1 VSRASDVSREALR
14 KTNLELDSLANALI
28 KNRTMHFRDYLGYL
42 YHRDEKN
49 SKLQVEKATSL
60 LDSRKDFS
68 LENIQ
73 EKAQGIVLQYLDTTL
88 SYKLKTGIIKLED
101 SLRFDKEFRE
111 SDKAREYRVSALRSE
126 TRELLNTSHFHE
138 DSFLQGI
145 LKPHAYDFS
154 FSKAT
159 FLNDELIYILNYRPG
174 RSSSKYSGK
183 IFVNGNDFAILKINY
198 SFAEGKRGKKLNLK
212 LLLGIK
218 YVEDTENGTVLF
230 KKGRDGTY
238 EASFIQRTSGSYF
251 YVNRPV
257 KFIENSS
264 ERDKVNFNFIIAGN
278 NRNRTELL
286 VTSTSALA
294 ESEFQALK
302 EKEKVPVIQ
311 LNRYEESIWQDEETL
326 HPLEEMRQF
335 NALQ

>member
-1 VSRASDVSREALR
+1 MKHFFSVAGSIVFGLQILSAQNIRGKVTDSISGEPIPFATIQIAENEGVITNEEGYFQLRADTNLSSGIIISCLGYEKKTVPLNKLLPEGNIIKMKEAVVRLNEVFLSNKVPEADAIIAKVRQRIGDNYNQGLKRHHIFYRETEYVDFEKLDFEVSRASDVSREALR

-159 FLNDELIYILNYRPG
+159 FLNDELI
-174 RSSSKYSGK
+174 
-183 IFVNGNDFAILKINY
+183 
-198 SFAEGKRGKKLNLK
+198 
-212 LLLGIK
+212 
-218 YVEDTENGTVLF
+218 
-230 KKGRDGTY
+230 
-238 EASFIQRTSGSYF
+238 
-251 YVNRPV
+251 
-257 KFIENSS
+257 
-264 ERDKVNFNFIIAGN
+264 
-278 NRNRTELL
+278 
-286 VTSTSALA
+286 
-294 ESEFQALK
+294 
-302 EKEKVPVIQ
+302 
-311 LNRYEESIWQDEETL
+311 
-326 HPLEEMRQF
+326 
-335 NALQ
+335 

>member
-1 VSRASDVSREALR
+1 
-14 KTNLELDSLANALI
+14 
-28 KNRTMHFRDYLGYL
+28 
-42 YHRDEKN
+42 
-49 SKLQVEKATSL
+49 
-60 LDSRKDFS
+60 
-68 LENIQ
+68 
-73 EKAQGIVLQYLDTTL
+73 
-88 SYKLKTGIIKLED
+88 
-101 SLRFDKEFRE
+101 
-111 SDKAREYRVSALRSE
+111 
-126 TRELLNTSHFHE
+126 
-138 DSFLQGI
+138 
-145 LKPHAYDFS
+145 
-154 FSKAT
+154 
-159 FLNDELIYILNYRPG
+159 
-174 RSSSKYSGK
+174 
-183 IFVNGNDFAILKINY
+183 VNGNDFAILKINY